1 MNVLFVVKP
10 GTVYGPNG
18 EYTEGMQLELP
29 ECVETAFPDKLM
41 RFVEVEEDD
50 HFGELDYLTSEQI
63 FALAAAGFGW
73 QVELDNATDESLL
86 AVTGIGKATLAKIRD
101 NRLVE

>member
-1 MNVLFVVKP
+1 MNVLFVVRP
-10 GTVYGPNG
+10 GAVYGPSG
-18 EYTEGMQLELP
+18 EYTAGMQVGLP
-29 ECVETAFPDKLM
+29 EAAEIAFPDKLE
-41 RFVEVEEDD
+41 RVVEIEEDD

-73 QVELDNATDESLL
+73 QVELDRATDEALL

-101 NRLVE
+101 NAVKS